1 MKILLGTPETSL
13 RGRSTRKALNAFT
26 SKPSFIS
33 IDNTV
38 LTILQGDDV
47 TISNLKN
54 HLVLEYVAIY
64 IETWSVRDRNGP
76 PSNFKS
82 NFRRNYFLVFATQN
96 CVTERKMESAVT
108 SVHIQLRRN
117 LPTSVYGREIERARS
132 ASFYRLSSKARELFR
147 LL

>member
-47 TISNLKN
+47 TTSNVKN
-54 HLVLEYVAIY
+54 HLVVEYVAVY
-64 IETWSVRDRNGP
+64 RNVL
-76 PSNFKS
+76 
-82 NFRRNYFLVFATQN
+82 RQRQRQAT
-96 CVTERKMESAVT
+96 E
-108 SVHIQLRRN
+108 
-117 LPTSVYGREIERARS
+117 
-132 ASFYRLSSKARELFR
+132 
-147 LL
+147 

>member
-47 TISNLKN
+47 KE
-54 HLVLEYVAIY
+54 H
-64 IETWSVRDRNGP
+64 
-76 PSNFKS
+76 
-82 NFRRNYFLVFATQN
+82 
-96 CVTERKMESAVT
+96 
-108 SVHIQLRRN
+108 
-117 LPTSVYGREIERARS
+117 
-132 ASFYRLSSKARELFR
+132 
-147 LL
+147 